1 MHNSDSGSWTSDT
14 LGGIKVAMTA
24 RKETGMNTETHS
36 SGSRYVRR
44 FSKQE
49 GKLEALKRRT
59 RASKFRFKI
68 TVDDVQRWAVF
79 DKATWDFMK
88 YEILAAIE
96 TSRSWSIEDMA
107 N

>member
-1 MHNSDSGSWTSDT
+1 
-14 LGGIKVAMTA
+14 
-24 RKETGMNTETHS
+24 MNTETHS